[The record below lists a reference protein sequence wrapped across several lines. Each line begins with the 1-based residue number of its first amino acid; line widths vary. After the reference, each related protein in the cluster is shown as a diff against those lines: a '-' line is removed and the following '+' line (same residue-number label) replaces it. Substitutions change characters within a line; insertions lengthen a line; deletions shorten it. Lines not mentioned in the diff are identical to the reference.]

1 MADLIERRSSFASP
15 DEWMINFFGG
25 GVETDSGITV
35 SEDTALNCM
44 AVASC
49 ITLIAGTG
57 ASLPLHVYKRLPNGG
72 KERAFNHSLYSKLH
86 DVANSEMTAYQLRE
100 TRLGHLATWGNA
112 YSYINWNG
120 AGQVEEIWP
129 LRPDLMIVERVGGK
143 LTYKYNMLSG
153 KKYVWPAWRI
163 WHTRWFSR
171 DGIIGMTPIALAR
184 EGIGLALATEKFG
197 GKYFGAGTQL
207 PGVVEYP
214 GKLKDPKK
222 FIDGWN
228 AMRKAL
234 SKNQLLMILEEGMSF
249 KDVGIKPEDAQFLQ
263 TRRFQ
268 DVKIAGFYHV
278 PPHLI
283 GELEHATYTNI
294 EEQQIEW
301 VINLGAFWL
310 CREEQEARRCLLTET
325 ERQTYFIEHNMEG
338 LLRGNTA
345 ARFAAYQTAWQNSW
359 MNADQILAKE
369 NMNPLPDGQGKKYW
383 APLNFAPIDDPARSL
398 QPRQEGRADTEVSE
412 CR

>member
-1 MADLIERRSSFASP
+1 MGIMADLIERRSSFASP

-49 ITLIAGTG
+49 VTLIAGTA
-57 ASLPLHVYKRLPNGG
+57 ASLPLHVYKRLPGGG
-72 KERAFNHSLYSKLH
+72 KERATNHPLYPILH
-86 DVANSEMTAYQLRE
+86 DVANSEMTALQLRE
-100 TRLGHLATWGNA
+100 TLAGHLALRGVS
-112 YSYINWNG
+112 YGYINWNR

-129 LRPDLMIVERVGGK
+129 LRPDLMTVERVGGK
-143 LTYKYNMLSG
+143 LTYKYQMLSG
-153 KKYVWPAWRI
+153 KKYAWPAWRI
-163 WHTRWFSR
+163 WHTRWFSK
-171 DGIIGMTPIALAR
+171 DGITGLSPISLAR

-197 GKYFGAGTQL
+197 GKYFGAGTQV

-214 GKLKDPKK
+214 AKIKDTKK

-228 AMRKAL
+228 ATRKAL
-234 SKNQLLMILEEGMSF
+234 SKNQLLMILEEGMTF

-278 PPHLI
+278 PPHKI

-294 EEQQIEW
+294 EHQQIEW
-301 VINLGAFWL
+301 VINLMVFWL
-310 CREEQEARRCLLTET
+310 SRIEQEASRCLLTAT
-325 ERQTYFIEHNMEG
+325 ERKTYFIEHVVDG
-338 LLRGNTA
+338 LLRGDIA
-345 ARFAAYQTAWQNSW
+345 ARFGAYQTAWQNSW

-369 NMNPLPDGQGKKYW
+369 NMNPLPDGLGKKHW
-383 APLNFAPIDDPARSL
+383 APLNFAPIDEPARSL
-398 QPRQEGRADTEVSE
+398 QPRQEGRADMGAY
-412 CR
+412 